1 MALSDYLEFL
11 APFLSCRDLCRL
23 AQTCKDANTEA
34 IEEHVFG
41 AHKLVQIMNKAV
53 IINRA
58 AQCVHI
64 RSDGRRT
71 PMSVPMPFG
80 TSSKAMLRAIVQHRE
95 FWKSH
100 DACVRVEIQDEFH
113 VKTKGAY
120 PITFTDELLFVTKS
134 YTDNVIERFSHGGF
148 LI

>member
-1 MALSDYLEFL
+1 MALSDYLELL

-34 IEEHVFG
+34 IEERVFG

-58 AQCVHI
+58 ARCVHI
-64 RSDGRRT
+64 RSDGRET
-71 PMSVPMPFG
+71 PMSVPFG
-80 TSSKAMLRAIVQHRE
+80 TSSKATLRAIVQHRE

-100 DACVRVEIQDEFH
+100 DVCVRMIIQDEFE
-113 VKTKGAY
+113 VETKGSFMV
-120 PITFTDELLFVTKS
+120 TFTDVWLFVTKS
-134 YTDNVIERFSHGGF
+134 YIDNVIERFSHGGF
-148 LI
+148 F